1 MTEGLFAKHGMRP
14 NMLSLAELTRREAA
28 RQLMTYLTA
37 KGVLSGVD
45 WDNLDEDKRAEW
57 AEAVSK
63 VIRFSFRDIS
73 KAAMA
78 ELAVYEQ
85 RALTLYCEKC
95 RAQEGTRCWDMRP
108 GFQGKHVKHPH
119 KERMDDLAEAE
130 AAA

>member
-1 MTEGLFAKHGMRP
+1 
-14 NMLSLAELTRREAA
+14 MLAPVATQTTAFTPSNFDISAYAA
-28 RQLMTYLTA
+28 PGSTHTISVDVKGRGALKASNGRYLVPDA
-37 KGVLSGVD
+37 
-45 WDNLDEDKRAEW
+45 AEW